1 MPEGTCRLCL
11 QPRELQKSHFI
22 PSAFYKYI
30 LTPSERNPNP
40 VLVGRNVTATT
51 SRQVRDYLLCAECED
66 LFNKN
71 GEKAIAKWVWNGKEF
86 PLGNRLAV
94 AHQHFTF
101 RNALVF
107 SARAVGIDV
116 EKIAYFALSVIW
128 RAAVHEWNLMFGD
141 KSTVLKLGKNEEPI
155 RRYLHGDADFPNQ
168 VAITA
173 TVCTDRTSM
182 TFYPPCLAKNLPA
195 TAFGFLALGI
205 HFLVYVGDN
214 IPPAVRQ
221 ACFMKSEHQLLFQR
235 DCSKKILDAY
245 AELMKTSR
253 PAKGLE

>member
-1 MPEGTCRLCL
+1 MRIGICKLCL
-11 QPRELQKSHFI
+11 QQGKLQKSHFI

-30 LTPSERNPNP
+30 LSPSEGNPNP
-40 VLVGRNVTATT
+40 VLVGPRVTATT

-71 GEKAIAKWVWNGKEF
+71 GEQAIVKWVWNGKDF

-101 RNALVF
+101 SKALVF
-107 SARAVGIDV
+107 SGRAIGIDV
-116 EKIAYFALSVIW
+116 EKISYFALSVIW
-128 RAAVHEWNLMFGD
+128 RAAVHQWDLMFGD
-141 KSTVLKLGKNEEPI
+141 KSTLLDLGKTEEPI
-155 RRYLHGDADFPNQ
+155 RQYLHGDADFPDQ

-182 TFYPPCLAKNLPA
+182 TFYPPCRATDIPH

-205 HFLVYVGDN
+205 HFLVYVGDK
-214 IPPAVRQ
+214 IPLAVRQ
-221 ACFMKSEHQLLFQR
+221 TCFMKSDHQLLFQR
-235 DCSKKILDAY
+235 DCSEKIFHAY
-245 AELMKTSR
+245 AELMKTSKL
-253 PAKGLE
+253 AKGLD